1 MNKSLNLVQD
11 YQRENV
17 FPFSFNEK
25 HLAKKRT
32 LKLMN
37 RIFWIIEQIGQVS
50 RTTKHHL
57 NKMYLMLSSF
67 QWFLYMALSMNKDK
81 YCLTENIQPRW
92 DCDVDN
98 VASINLGSKLGFI
111 EPQKYAV
118 YIMK

>member
-1 MNKSLNLVQD
+1 
-11 YQRENV
+11 
-17 FPFSFNEK
+17 
-25 HLAKKRT
+25 
-32 LKLMN
+32 
-37 RIFWIIEQIGQVS
+37 
-50 RTTKHHL
+50 
-57 NKMYLMLSSF
+57 
-67 QWFLYMALSMNKDK
+67 MNKDK